1 MSAMTDAGRDDD
13 EHSGLRGD
21 GQPQER
27 LTGKLLVAT
36 TVLVDPNFDRTVVLV
51 VDHDDDG
58 TLGVVLNRPGALDV
72 ADVLET
78 WADHAAE
85 PSAVFLGG
93 PVALDSALGIACVRP
108 EAAFPGEEP
117 LGWRQFS
124 GRLGLV
130 DLDAPPEVLAPDLTA
145 LRIFAGYAG
154 WGPGQLVGELSQR
167 AWYVLEPE
175 LSDVFTSEP
184 EKLWREVLRRQG
196 GSIGMVAN
204 YTEDPTLN

>member
-1 MSAMTDAGRDDD
+1 MSGMTDAGRDAGEQD
-13 EHSGLRGD
+13 GGGRG
-21 GQPQER
+21 PHER

-58 TLGVVLNRPGALDV
+58 TLGVVLNRTGALEV
-72 ADVLET
+72 ADVLEN
-78 WADHAAE
+78 WAPLAAE
-85 PSAVFLGG
+85 PPTVFLGG

-108 EAAFPGEEP
+108 EAAQPGEEP
-117 LGWRQFS
+117 LGWRQFA

-175 LSDVFTSEP
+175 LSDVFTTEP
-184 EKLWREVLRRQG
+184 EGLWRRVLRRQG
-196 GSIGMVAN
+196 GAIGMVAN
-204 YTEDPTLN
+204 YTEDPNLN

>member
-1 MSAMTDAGRDDD
+1 MSAMTDAGRDAG
-13 EHSGLRGD
+13 EQD
-21 GQPQER
+21 GGRTPLER

-58 TLGVVLNRPGALDV
+58 TLGVVLNRPGSLEV
-72 ADVLET
+72 GDVLEP
-78 WADHAAE
+78 WAPLAAE
-85 PSAVFLGG
+85 PPTVFLGG

-108 EAAFPGEEP
+108 EATVPGEEP

-154 WGPGQLVGELSQR
+154 WGPGQLAGELAQR

-175 LSDVFTSEP
+175 LGDVFTTEP
-184 EKLWREVLRRQG
+184 EDLWRRVLRRQG
-196 GSIGMVAN
+196 GTIAMVAN
-204 YTEDPTLN
+204 WTEDPEFN

>member
-1 MSAMTDAGRDDD
+1 MTDAGRDAG
-13 EHSGLRGD
+13 EED
-21 GQPQER
+21 GGGHGPHEQ

-58 TLGVVLNRPGALDV
+58 TLGVVLNRVGALEV
-72 ADVLET
+72 ADVLEN
-78 WADHAAE
+78 WAPLAAE
-85 PSAVFLGG
+85 PPTVFLGG

-108 EAAFPGEEP
+108 EAARPGEEP
-117 LGWRQFS
+117 LGWRQFA

-154 WGPGQLVGELSQR
+154 WGPGQLVGELAQR

-175 LSDVFTSEP
+175 LPDVFTTEP
-184 EKLWREVLRRQG
+184 ETLWRRVLRRQG

-204 YTEDPTLN
+204 YTEDPNLN

>member
-1 MSAMTDAGRDDD
+1 MTDAGRGRDG
-13 EHSGLRGD
+13 HSGERGD
-21 GQPQER
+21 GPPHER

-58 TLGVVLNRPGALDV
+58 TLGVVLNRPGTLEV
-72 ADVLET
+72 ADVLES
-78 WADHAAE
+78 WAELAAD
-85 PSAVFLGG
+85 PPTVFLGG

-108 EAAFPGEEP
+108 EAAVPGEEP

-124 GRLGLV
+124 GRLGLI
-130 DLDAPPEVLAPDLTA
+130 DLDAPPEVLATDLTA

-154 WGPGQLVGELSQR
+154 WGPGQLAGELAQR
-167 AWYVLEPE
+167 AWYVLEVE
-175 LSDVFTSEP
+175 LGDVFSDDP
-184 EKLWREVLRRQG
+184 EMLWRRVLRRQG

-204 YTEDPTLN
+204 WIEDPNLN

>member
-1 MSAMTDAGRDDD
+1 MTDAGH
-13 EHSGLRGD
+13 EGEGHSGAKG
-21 GQPQER
+21 PHER

-58 TLGVVLNRPGALDV
+58 TLGVVLNRPGALEV
-72 ADVLET
+72 GDVLEA
-78 WADHAAE
+78 WADLAAE
-85 PSAVFLGG
+85 PPTVFLGG

-108 EAAFPGEEP
+108 EAALPGEEP

-130 DLDAPPEVLAPDLTA
+130 DLDAPPEVLSPDLTA

-154 WGPGQLVGELSQR
+154 WGPGQLVGELAQR
-167 AWYVLEPE
+167 AWYVVEPE
-175 LSDVFTSEP
+175 LADVFTTEP
-184 EKLWREVLRRQG
+184 EGLWRRVLRRQG
-196 GSIGMVAN
+196 GSMGMVAN
-204 YTEDPTLN
+204 FTDDPLLN